1 MILVDTCI
9 WVDFFRGENA
19 ELVDLLAENKVAI
32 HWIVIGELAVGSLSK
47 RAQILNDLRAL
58 ERVDEATA
66 RESLAL
72 IENQK
77 LFGRG
82 LSWND
87 VQLLASSLI
96 YSVPL
101 WTRDARLREAARKTG
116 ASWD

>member
-19 ELVDLLAENKVAI
+19 ELAKLLVENKVAM
-32 HWIVIGELAVGSLSK
+32 HWIVIGELATGNLPK
-47 RAQILNDLRAL
+47 RAQILNDLRTL
-58 ERVDEATA
+58 ERVEEATA

-77 LFGRG
+77 LFGKG

-96 YSVPL
+96 HSVPL
-101 WTRDARLREAARKTG
+101 WTRDLRLRDAARKTG